1 MKKVLIVS
9 WYFAPCSRMGAKRFG
24 IMCKY
29 FRENGYEPYV
39 ITAPA
44 SITAGETKCDL
55 EISIPLEH
63 IIEIN
68 VDKEKK
74 FLVSI
79 ILEVFK
85 ILNLHSRAVDASYK
99 WYRSVI
105 KTLDMEQIKDIGFD
119 IVIGTYDPMADL
131 CIARYLSKKLKCKY
145 IIDIRDFISDE
156 MEIAEGK
163 KRTVRLDYMIEKM
176 VLSHADGIVTIAP
189 EMTDVM
195 RKRFRSKKVVTVF
208 NGWEY
213 RQMEKVFDQCE
224 KYLYYAGQFY
234 EYRVE
239 CIEVLLKALKKVNE
253 QEKIK
258 MLIRSIGPERLD
270 IKIKKMI
277 KKMGMESNVI
287 VLPAVNNS
295 VVEEERQKAYIN
307 IVLNTVHD
315 EYQRNATLPGKTY
328 EYMSEKTPILA
339 ISPEN
344 SRLAKLLRYTD
355 KGIATIKESEMVD
368 FILNADGKYE
378 GNKNVLKF
386 SRKYQA
392 ARLCRFM
399 DKILEN

>member
-29 FRENGYEPYV
+29 FMENGYEPYV
-39 ITAPA
+39 ITT
-44 SITAGETKCDL
+44 SSSYTKGGAKSDL
-55 EISIPLEH
+55 EIPISSENIF
-63 IIEIN
+63 EIN
-68 VDKEKK
+68 VDKEEN
-74 FLVSI
+74 FLMQI
-79 ILEVFK
+79 ILWIFK
-85 ILNLHSRAVDASYK
+85 ILKLHSRAVDASYM
-99 WYRSVI
+99 WYKSVI
-105 KTLDMEQIKDIGFD
+105 KTLDIEQLKNIAFD

-131 CIARYLSKKLKCKY
+131 CIAKYLSKKLRCKY

-156 MEIAEGK
+156 KETTEGK
-163 KRTVRLDYMIEKM
+163 RRTFKLDYVIEKLA
-176 VLSHADGIVTIAP
+176 LSHADGIVTISP
-189 EMTDVM
+189 EMSDVM
-195 RKRFRSKKVVTVF
+195 RKRFRGKRIVTVY
-208 NGWEY
+208 NGWEG
-213 RQMEKVFDQCE
+213 RQTKRNISCGE

-234 EYRVE
+234 ERYME
-239 CIEVLLKALKKVNE
+239 CFEVFLQALKKVNE

-258 MLIRSIGPERLD
+258 MLIRSIGPERFNV
-270 IKIKKMI
+270 KIKKMA
-277 KKMGMESNVI
+277 KRMGMEEYVT
-287 VLPAVNNS
+287 VLPSADNS

-355 KGIATIKESEMVD
+355 KGIATNKESEMVD